1 MADQVLAGSIAWSFG
16 ELPMLLVFIALG
28 IQWAKSDQK
37 VAARRDRQVEI
48 YGDMELD
55 EYNKML
61 NNLQKKSG
69 QN

>member
-1 MADQVLAGSIAWSFG
+1 
-16 ELPMLLVFIALG
+16 MLLVFIALG
-28 IQWAKSDQK
+28 IQSAKSDQK